1 MKRNDL
7 GMKKVLLIG
16 LASFFLIGCA
26 SIPQYQNPSEVS
38 YQVEGKIQNMTVAE
52 EAVQVI
58 ENNLQYASQEDMDGY
73 VSTIISSAREETAA
87 ELATVFET
95 YDLEHTL
102 LSVEVLEQEDSRM
115 LIRTQ
120 QQTVMIDSI
129 EGTEKYRNH
138 IAEANYTMLLE
149 EGEWKIEETVM
160 TDTKF
165 IE

>member
-1 MKRNDL
+1 MR
-7 GMKKVLLIG
+7 KVLLLC

-26 SIPQYQNPSEVS
+26 STPKYQNPEEVS
-38 YQVEGKIQNMTVAE
+38 YQVKGTVTDVLAAE
-52 EAVQVI
+52 AAVQVI
-58 ENNLQYASQEDMDGY
+58 EDNLRYASEENMSGY
-73 VSTIISSAREETAA
+73 VSTIIAAAREETAA

-102 LSVEVLEQEDSRM
+102 LSVEILDQEENRM

-120 QQTVMIDSI
+120 QQTIMVDAI
-129 EGTEKYRNH
+129 EGAENYRNH
-138 IAEANYTMLLE
+138 IAEANYTMFLE
-149 EGEWKIEETVM
+149 HNEWKIEETAM

>member
-1 MKRNDL
+1 MR
-7 GMKKVLLIG
+7 KVLLLC

-26 SIPQYQNPSEVS
+26 STPKYQNPEEVS
-38 YQVEGKIQNMTVAE
+38 YQVTGTVTDEIAAN

-58 ENNLQYASQEDMDGY
+58 EDNLQYASEEDMDGY
-73 VSTIISSAREETAA
+73 VSTIISSAREETAS
-87 ELATVFET
+87 ELAAVFET

-102 LSVEVLEQEDSRM
+102 LSVEILEQEEGRM

-120 QQTVMIDSI
+120 QQTVMIDVIDGAES
-129 EGTEKYRNH
+129 YRNH
-138 IAEANYTMLLE
+138 IAEANYTMFLE
-149 EGEWKIEETVM
+149 GNEWKIEETVM

>member
-1 MKRNDL
+1 
-7 GMKKVLLIG
+7 MKKVLLMG

-26 SIPQYQNPSEVS
+26 SIPEYQNPEDVS
-38 YQVEGKIQNMTVAE
+38 YQVEGELTDEVAAE
-52 EAVQVI
+52 TAVQVI
-58 ENNLQYASQEDMDGY
+58 EDNLRYASAEDMDGY
-73 VSTIISSAREETAA
+73 VSTLISSAREETAV

-102 LSVEVLEQEDSRM
+102 LSVEVLEQEDERM

-120 QQTVMIDSI
+120 QQTVMVASI
-129 EGTEKYRNH
+129 EGAENYRNH

-149 EGEWKIEETVM
+149 DGEWKIEETAM

>member
-1 MKRNDL
+1 
-7 GMKKVLLIG
+7 MKKVLLMG

-26 SIPQYQNPSEVS
+26 SIPEYQNPEDVS
-38 YQVEGKIQNMTVAE
+38 YQVEGELTDEVAAE
-52 EAVQVI
+52 TAVQVI
-58 ENNLQYASQEDMDGY
+58 EDNLRYASAEDMDGY
-73 VSTIISSAREETAA
+73 VSTIFSSAREETAA

-102 LSVEVLEQEDSRM
+102 LSVEVLEQEDERM

-120 QQTVMIDSI
+120 QQTVMVASI
-129 EGTEKYRNH
+129 EGAENYRNH

-149 EGEWKIEETVM
+149 DGEWKIEETAM

>member
-1 MKRNDL
+1 
-7 GMKKVLLIG
+7 MKKVLLMG

-26 SIPQYQNPSEVS
+26 SIPEYQNPEDVS
-38 YQVEGKIQNMTVAE
+38 YQVEGELTDEVAAE
-52 EAVQVI
+52 TAVQVI
-58 ENNLQYASQEDMDGY
+58 EDNLRYASAEDMDGY

-102 LSVEVLEQEDSRM
+102 LSVEVLEQEDERM

-120 QQTVMIDSI
+120 QQTVMVASI
-129 EGTEKYRNH
+129 KGAENYRNH

-149 EGEWKIEETVM
+149 DGEWKIEETAM